1 VLLTKVVFE
10 HICKYPE
17 RFRRYR
23 FRDIDVVPLKV
34 VSEERP
40 TQRRPYQ
47 GYWDGTPF
55 VFLSSH
61 KEVRDTISLIIK
73 HYDLERA
80 TLRYCGFKRF
90 SRFITVTKVLDELKS
105 MIGMTETDPV
115 DIYDCW
121 RRVPEKVDVSSTL
134 ESLCLRTGD
143 ILVVQRSD
151 STPTFDSLSN
161 SEDEWKYPFPAQG
174 PHRYVPLTVPP
185 VSTPDLGL
193 QLYEYATKQKY
204 TDILICSPD
213 ATVVAYAH
221 KNVLA
226 TLPYFR
232 KVLDIPGALDACP
245 RDQLGHAVF
254 PAPAGTSQ
262 VGVYAFLRFLYT
274 RAWTDIVDG
283 GTAQL
288 LEIIRLAE
296 FYEYSDLFDRAVYHF
311 ELAHFDVDVA
321 MDGLAVAIR
330 AMESATK
337 DRIKTLCLGYIVRHW
352 AEVAKTK
359 RFKELVDVQG
369 EMYDTIVDAVDK
381 ALK

>member
-1 VLLTKVVFE
+1 MFDQ
-10 HICKYPE
+10 ICKYPE

-55 VFLSSH
+55 VFLSPH

-73 HYDLERA
+73 HYDPTRL

-90 SRFITVTKVLDELKS
+90 SRFITVTKVLDDLKEL
-105 MIGMTETDPV
+105 IGLGQSDPV

-143 ILVVQRSD
+143 ILVLQRAG
-151 STPTFDSLSN
+151 TQPTFDALAN
-161 SEDEWKYPFPAQG
+161 STEEWKYPFPAQG
-174 PHRYVPLTVPP
+174 PHRYVPPAPP
-185 VSTPDLGL
+185 AIAMTDIGL
-193 QLYEYATKQKY
+193 QLFEYATQRKY
-204 TDILICSPD
+204 TDIVICNPD
-213 ATVVAYAH
+213 ATVAAYGH
-221 KNVLA
+221 KCVLA
-226 TLPYFR
+226 SLPYFQR
-232 KVLDIPGALDACP
+232 VFDHPGALEAVP
-245 RDQLGHAVF
+245 RDQFGHALF
-254 PAPAGTSQ
+254 PAPEGTSQ
-262 VGVYAFLRFLYT
+262 LSMWAFLRFLYT
-274 RAWTDIVDG
+274 RSWDELIQGT
-283 GTAQL
+283 TAQL

-296 FYEYSDLFDRAVYHF
+296 FYEYTDLFNRGVHYF
-311 ELAHFDVDVA
+311 ELAFFDIDVA

-330 AMESATK
+330 CKTMVSTTK
-337 DRIKTLCLGYIVRHW
+337 DRIKGLCLAYLVRHW
-352 AEVAKTK
+352 GEVAKTE
-359 RFKELVDVQG
+359 RFKKLVEKEG
-369 EMYDTIVDAVDK
+369 ETYDAIIDAVDN